1 MLRCSV
7 VLACLQVSGQ
17 QASIRQE
24 LQPLLQWSAAL
35 AAGKPMPP
43 KEAEAAA
50 TARDKAT
57 PATLYTLRR
66 AGKDLWGTLAPGVA
80 LEASQQL
87 LDTLAGLLVGDVL
100 KKQVGGGARVGRSS
114 ASYLQTHDCRQDV
127 SRHFSSLPVAELPYQ
142 QVACC

>member
-1 MLRCSV
+1 MLT
-7 VLACLQVSGQ
+7 CLQVGGQ

-35 AAGKPMPP
+35 ATGKALPP

-50 TARDKAT
+50 SAKDKAA

-66 AGKDLWGTLAPGVA
+66 AGKELWGTLAPGVA

-87 LDTLAGLLVGDVL
+87 LDTLAGQLVGDVL
-100 KKQVGGGARVGRSS
+100 KKQVRG
-114 ASYLQTHDCRQDV
+114 
-127 SRHFSSLPVAELPYQ
+127 E
-142 QVACC
+142 

>member
-1 MLRCSV
+1 V
-7 VLACLQVSGQ
+7 NGQ
-17 QASIRQE
+17 QSSIRQE

-35 AAGKPMPP
+35 ASGKPVPQ

-50 TARDKAT
+50 SARDKAT

-87 LDTLAGLLVGDVL
+87 LDTLAGQLVGDVL
-100 KKQVGGGARVGRSS
+100 KKQVGAERCT
-114 ASYLQTHDCRQDV
+114 AQRQLH
-127 SRHFSSLPVAELPYQ
+127 RLRLA
-142 QVACC
+142 